1 MISVTEIAKL
11 LEEGL
16 NESLGNPEI
25 CFHIWANAGEYM
37 RALRSGNTAPYTIHG
52 NLRVATSANDANILV
67 MGTNGLSLDFL
78 LPIEPPRTNGK
89 QTEEQLQTVRDEQYP
104 FPALAISAIDAY
116 FAKAQTVS
124 LGEKGEYSVSFAAG
138 VATPGTVGI
147 FAEVGRAIPVSVYI
161 NLYFIEG
168 GTMSKDV
175 KLYFDGMSVPFQSL
189 TSGRSAAIDRD
200 IDVKDLISKGTASSS
215 AFSLHIRFP
224 SNHDKI
230 SKAAV
235 DFLMNGKPNVA
246 HFVELKW
253 DDLRKAIYLM
263 TFEEANTSAEGIA
276 IAGVQVDLIE
286 ILDNCEIVGVPDAF
300 QIGRFVCNDPFATSL
315 SLTLP
320 AGCRAYFAGRA
331 FVADGAKT
339 LPVETSDFEYDEESG
354 KYFVYLITDRAVS
367 AAGTGFKVVKEARG
381 G

>member
-16 NESLGNPEI
+16 NEALGNPEI
-25 CFHIWANAGEYM
+25 CFHIWANVGEY
-37 RALRSGNTAPYTIHG
+37 RTALRSGNTAPYTIHG

-67 MGTNGLSLDFL
+67 MGMNGLSLDFL
-78 LPIEPPRTNGK
+78 LPIEPPRTNSK
-89 QTEEQLQTVRDEQYP
+89 QTEEQLQTVQNEQYP
-104 FPALAISAIDAY
+104 FPALAISAIDTY

-124 LGEKGEYSVSFAAG
+124 LGKNGEYSVSFAAG
-138 VATPGTVGI
+138 VATPGTVDM
-147 FAEVGRAIPVSVYI
+147 FAEIGRAIPVSVYI

-175 KLYFDGMSVPFQSL
+175 KLYFDGMPVPFQSL
-189 TSGRSAAIDRD
+189 TPGRSAAIDRD

-224 SNHDKI
+224 SNHDAI

-235 DFLMNGKPNVA
+235 EFLMKGKPNVA
-246 HFVELKW
+246 HFVELEW

-263 TFEEANTSAEGIA
+263 TFEGANTSAEGIA
-276 IAGVQVDLIE
+276 IAGAQVDLIE
-286 ILDNCEIVGVPDAF
+286 ILDNCEIVGVPDTF
-300 QIGRFVCNDPFATSL
+300 QIGRFVCEDPFASSL
-315 SLTLP
+315 SLALP

-339 LPVETSDFEYDEESG
+339 VSVEPSDFEYDEETE
-354 KYFVYLITDRAVS
+354 KYYVYLITDRAVPV
-367 AAGTGFKVVKEARG
+367 TGVGFETVKEARSG
-381 G
+381 